1 MNAESTV
8 TPKPRKKPGRKPRA
22 KEATLTRRELAV
34 NVHKKLGRRPR
45 CSASLIL
52 DIVQLSIECMADAML
67 EGRHIEFRDFGVFE
81 VLTRRS
87 RLGRNPNDPK
97 NTVVI
102 PARRT
107 VKFKLSRKMMQRLA
121 AAKPV
126 VGAK

>member
-8 TPKPRKKPGRKPRA
+8 TTKPRKKPGRKPRA
-22 KEATLTRRELAV
+22 KETTLTRRELAV
-34 NVHKKLGRRPR
+34 NVHKKLGRRAR
-45 CSASLIL
+45 CSASLVL

-87 RLGRNPNDPK
+87 RLGRNPNDPT

-121 AAKPV
+121 DAKPAAN
-126 VGAK
+126 AK

>member
-1 MNAESTV
+1 MNAET
-8 TPKPRKKPGRKPRA
+8 TAAKPRKKAGRKPRA

-34 NVHKKLGRRPR
+34 NIHKKLGRSPK
-45 CSASLIL
+45 CSASLVL
-52 DIVQLSIECMADAML
+52 DIVQLSIDCMAEAML

-87 RLGRNPNDPK
+87 RLGRNPNNPQ

-107 VKFKLSRKMMQRLA
+107 VKFKLSRKMMERLA
-121 AAKPV
+121 AANPV
-126 VGAK
+126 AK

>member
-1 MNAESTV
+1 MNAEST
-8 TPKPRKKPGRKPRA
+8 TKPRKKAGRKPRA

-34 NVHKKLGRRPR
+34 NIHKKLGKNPK
-45 CSASLIL
+45 CSASLVL
-52 DIVQLSIECMADAML
+52 DIVQLSIDCMAEAML

-87 RLGRNPNDPK
+87 RLGRNPNNPQ

-107 VKFKLSRKMMQRLA
+107 VKFKLSRKMMERLA
-121 AAKPV
+121 AANPV
-126 VGAK
+126 VK

>member
-1 MNAESTV
+1 MNAEAAPVKT
-8 TPKPRKKPGRKPRA
+8 RKKPGRKPRA
-22 KEATLTRRELAV
+22 KDTTLTRRELAV
-34 NVHKKLGRRPR
+34 NIHKKLGKGSK
-45 CSASLIL
+45 CSAALVL
-52 DIVQLSIECMADAML
+52 DIVQLTIDCLADAML

-87 RLGRNPNDPK
+87 RLGRNPNDPL

-107 VKFKLSRKMMQRLA
+107 VKFKLSRKMMERLA

-126 VGAK
+126 AQTK